1 MLDLEALV
9 DSWIIFL
16 VRNDKGGVIADQT
29 QISFNEFLKFG
40 QEGEEIVASYL
51 MSECGVSILPLYQF
65 DPNSMPTI
73 LTKNKKLIAPDLT
86 CFNCGNVFFVEVK
99 RKRKWVRYEGELET
113 GFDYKHLKNYLE
125 VEEETGL
132 KVFVVFNHENERP
145 TGLFYTEL
153 LNYDR
158 IWDGKNK
165 YGEKKYKSLCFYNY
179 QKLKQLNQLT
189 YQKKAYASSLS
200 EV

>member
-1 MLDLEALV
+1 
-9 DSWIIFL
+9 
-16 VRNDKGGVIADQT
+16 
-29 QISFNEFLKFG
+29 
-40 QEGEEIVASYL
+40 EGEEIVASYL

-65 DPNSMPTI
+65 DPNSMPII